1 MGTDTGLSPF
11 QAPELAVD
19 LLEQKDQENQGSKSV
34 AELIKSSILTRSS
47 ESSGAKF

>member
-1 MGTDTGLSPF
+1 MEIDIGPSQF
-11 QAPELAVD
+11 QEPESVD
-19 LLEQKDQENQGSKSV
+19 GPPEQKDQENQGSKSV